1 MPEGH
6 TIHRLA
12 RDQRRDLV
20 GHPLTVSSPQGRFAD
35 SAALLDGRTIRRVEA
50 FGKHLFQ
57 RWDDGRVLHVHLGLI
72 GKFIRRTSPPP
83 PPVGAVRVR
92 IEGPDATWDLSGP
105 AICALVGPDEVDRV
119 VMGLGPDPLRR
130 TADPE
135 RFVTR
140 VRKSAKPIGALLLD
154 QSVVAGIGNVF
165 RAEVLFLHGIHPDTP
180 GRDLSEEQ
188 VRALWD
194 ELVLQLRVG
203 VRRNRIVTLRPD
215 EMGRS
220 LGRLSK
226 SDGLYVYHHD
236 MCRRCGGPIEAL
248 TVANRRIDACP
259 SCQPRLSEGIAS
271 G

>member
-12 RDQRRDLV
+12 RDQRRDLA
-20 GHPLTVSSPQGRFAD
+20 GHPVSVSSPQGRFAE
-35 SAALLDGRTIRRVEA
+35 SAAQLDGRSIVGVDA

-72 GKFIRRTSPPP
+72 GKFIRRTTPPP

-119 VMGLGPDPLRR
+119 TSQLGPDPLRR
-130 TADPE
+130 NADPS

-154 QSVVAGIGNVF
+154 QGVVAGIGNVF

-180 GRDLSEEQ
+180 GRSLSEEQ
-188 VRALWD
+188 VNALWD
-194 ELVLQLRVG
+194 ELVLQLRAG

-215 EMGRS
+215 VLGRS
-220 LGRLSK
+220 LARISK
-226 SDGLYVYHHD
+226 ADGLYVYHHES
-236 MCRRCGGPIEAL
+236 CRRCGGPIEAL
-248 TVANRRIDACP
+248 TIANRRIDACP
-259 SCQPRLSEGIAS
+259 RCQPRPPNAL
-271 G
+271 